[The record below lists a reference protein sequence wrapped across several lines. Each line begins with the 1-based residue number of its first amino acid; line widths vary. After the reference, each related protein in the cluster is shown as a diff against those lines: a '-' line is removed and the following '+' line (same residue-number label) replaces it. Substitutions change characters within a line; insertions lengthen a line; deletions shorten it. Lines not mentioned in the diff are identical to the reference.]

1 METKDVVSIEGIGKE
16 DPAAFSVLSRMARMM
31 SKQIS
36 QKGTIGKLEVMKD
49 KSKVKLRL
57 IFNEGLTESEGEDKN
72 VFFAFGKAQQDLFKK
87 LGF

>member
-1 METKDVVSIEGIGKE
+1 METKDVVSIDGIGKE
-16 DPAAFSVLSRMARMM
+16 DHAEFSVLSRMARMM

-36 QKGTIGKLEVMKD
+36 QKGAIGKLEVIKD

-57 IFNEGLTESEGEDKN
+57 IFNEGLTESEGEDNN